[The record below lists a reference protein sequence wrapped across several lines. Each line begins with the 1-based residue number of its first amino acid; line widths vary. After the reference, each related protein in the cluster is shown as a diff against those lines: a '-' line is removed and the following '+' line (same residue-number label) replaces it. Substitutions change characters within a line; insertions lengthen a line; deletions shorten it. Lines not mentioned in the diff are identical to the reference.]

1 MNPDHHRPRFGGFSR
16 RPDIQEQTVLALL
29 LSATLHADRA
39 GRRGVPH
46 ALPGHDRRRWPPAQV
61 SNRRRGEGNALER
74 YDLGS
79 LVGDGTSYLTTG
91 HRHRCVGREH
101 RHGGGRLMRRRRTS
115 SNYRERN
122 EPATRPRATCHLR
135 EFLSGG
141 PCRPSRFER
150 AWRGSRLTPGPGGT
164 SCRRLGNI
172 PSYGQAKKSGTS
184 RGSAGSPCGF
194 VTVRRR
200 FVDKSMT
207 VISNPSVVVPDA
219 VIAFIANPN
228 WPLALH

>member
-1 MNPDHHRPRFGGFSR
+1 VNPDHHRPRFGGFSR

-141 PCRPSRFER
+141 
-150 AWRGSRLTPGPGGT
+150 T

-219 VIAFIANPN
+219 GVAFIANPN